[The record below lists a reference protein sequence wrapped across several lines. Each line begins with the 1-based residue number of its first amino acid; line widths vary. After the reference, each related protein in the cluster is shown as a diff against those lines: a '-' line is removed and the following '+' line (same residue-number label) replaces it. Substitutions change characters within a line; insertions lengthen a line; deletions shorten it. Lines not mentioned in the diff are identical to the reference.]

1 MSDATK
7 SIENEEEVIAGKKII
22 LKVLRYMEANHIS
35 QKELAGKLG
44 VSPQYINKFLHG
56 QDCDIKVSTALRYGR
71 ILGLKLVEIPDDT
84 AGKPEFAKVIYTI
97 NNIIVTP
104 SAPGQYIYNRESQQ
118 PFIHS

>member
-84 AGKPEFAKVIYTI
+84 AGKPEFAKVIYTS

-104 SAPGQYIYNRESQQ
+104 SAPRQYTYNLESQQ